1 MGRVR
6 PYHARGQ
13 GRPESPAAQTK
24 TVVHSW
30 RSSPVVVGIVLIAL
44 MVAGI
49 KRILSGLL
57 GRSLP
62 RTTSDRRPNPRSQQ
76 RRGPRPASSS
86 SATNDLSRTSASHAL
101 ASARERQGAALRP
114 DSLAAVL
121 ALGGLI
127 VYTLLY
133 VAALRFYRPLGV
145 SPTDVGL
152 DYGTLLA
159 QCAFTVV
166 APLTAAALVIL
177 VVAVFANRVGRLH
190 HSEPRGAHGA
200 DRRALWPAWAS
211 PRAKRFLAV
220 VLLVYLILY
229 LCRAR
234 FRSRGRERPDSPGST
249 TGYNS
254 SWNRESPM
262 ERRDRD
268 RRLDPGRPHR
278 CIGAGCTP
286 ARRLVH
292 GVPRRQQR
300 KHRAVRPT
308 RGPCHARRHQCRPRC
323 CSTRRLRVLWPQC
336 CASLTAARRAYA
348 RCDPVGFGVC
358 IGHSLAHRQ
367 AV

>member
-1 MGRVR
+1 
-6 PYHARGQ
+6 
-13 GRPESPAAQTK
+13 
-24 TVVHSW
+24 
-30 RSSPVVVGIVLIAL
+30 VGIVLIAL

-229 LCRAR
+229 FGVGLA
-234 FRSRGRERPDSPGST
+234 FVAED
-249 TGYNS
+249 
-254 SWNRESPM
+254 ES
-262 ERRDRD
+262 DQI
-268 RRLDPGRPHR
+268 RLGRP
-278 CIGAGCTP
+278 P
-286 ARRLVH
+286 ATTLLGIASLPWSGEIVTVDWTQ
-292 GVPRRQQR
+292 GVPIGVSELDAPLRDGSCMVYLGGSNGSIVLYDPLAD
-300 KHRAVRPT
+300 RAMHVGT
-308 RGPCHARRHQCRPRC
+308 
-323 CSTRRLRVLWPQC
+323 S
-336 CASLTAARRAYA
+336 AARVAVQPEGSE
-348 RCDPVGFGVC
+348 CFGRSVA
-358 IGHSLAHRQ
+358 LP
-367 AV
+367 